1 MKRLHRRTSIV
12 LDQTNCEAKARPK
25 SNIQNFPKGPETQN
39 KAFARECYTNSQGHS
54 ELQPLK
60 LQNISISRVFKN
72 AAFAR
77 EGYHKLID
85 KAMQSEGGDMKRA
98 ETFQDGP
105 EPRMYR
111 VFGRGAQKPMETN
124 AKRKPRIIEIVIC

>member
-54 ELQPLK
+54 ELQPLR

-98 ETFQDGP
+98 IFFRTALNQECTVCLVGVHKNQWKPTQRESP
-105 EPRMYR
+105 ESL
-111 VFGRGAQKPMETN
+111 KS
-124 AKRKPRIIEIVIC
+124 